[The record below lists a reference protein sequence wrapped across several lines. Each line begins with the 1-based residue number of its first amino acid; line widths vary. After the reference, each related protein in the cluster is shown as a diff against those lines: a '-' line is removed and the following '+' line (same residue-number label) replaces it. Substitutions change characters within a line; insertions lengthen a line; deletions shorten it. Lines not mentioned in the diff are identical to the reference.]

1 MRITLNHIT
10 PLLAVGAAAIAIA
23 AAPSAVAEQPCT
35 NLGGSKTICQSPRQ
49 CSDQRRASRAIC
61 AAISLLGRQLA
72 FSSWR
77 PSRVAVTGP
86 PALPR

>member
-35 NLGGSKTICQSPRQ
+35 NLGGSKTICQSPGNVQ
-49 CSDQRRASRAIC
+49 INDAPPAQSAPQYPFWAG
-61 AAISLLGRQLA
+61 SLLFHHG
-72 FSSWR
+72 
-77 PSRVAVTGP
+77 GHHG
-86 PALPR
+86 

>member
-35 NLGGSKTICQSPRQ
+35 NLGGSKTICQSPGNVQ
-49 CSDQRRASRAIC
+49 INNAPPPVSYHPYGDMPF
-61 AAISLLGRQLA
+61 LLGDH
-72 FSSWR
+72 
-77 PSRVAVTGP
+77 GG
-86 PALPR
+86 LPGGMR